1 MDGSSKS
8 NEEANSADTFKY
20 DPTRRRS
27 SHRRRSTLRRNNA
40 SNTTQATNAS
50 GTSLGLANLE
60 PSSLEDESLT
70 MSYKTAQRLAR
81 TFANS
86 SMTMGTSPSHMTRNS
101 AITND
106 LDASMLSLMSL
117 SLGGSARSLV
127 DPSLNKHDNSDEK
140 LLTSLKE
147 EGRSSPRQP
156 SEVTV
161 EAKKDND
168 NDGEDAR
175 LGESVMSLEPWSP
188 KES

>member
-8 NEEANSADTFKY
+8 NEEDKSGDTFKY

-50 GTSLGLANLE
+50 GTSLGLSNLE

-86 SMTMGTSPSHMTRNS
+86 SMTMGTSHMTRNS

-117 SLGGSARSLV
+117 SLGGSARSLI

-175 LGESVMSLEPWSP
+175 LGESVMSLEPWSL